1 MQIMWR
7 LAPYVT
13 KLVSFA
19 IPNFSHIDM
28 NLSFCKLT
36 WLTTRRPPMI
46 CFFAIFFGSRT
57 KSDDPAMV
65 LISNFLWKK
74 GIQFGMPCIVICLLY
89 GCSLAL
95 TPKPKITSAKRTS
108 TPCSRTLHGFSNVLP
123 QLKHIVGIPTFFEA
137 TFSPQFFALGNALFG
152 KKILIFN
159 VIWFLACQVR
169 VSVDLARSIQHCE
182 LAILCQAKHR
192 HQIKCHMT
200 C

>member
-1 MQIMWR
+1 MWPSWYHSPFPTFHT
-7 LAPYVT
+7 LIWIKFLQVDMIDYSKAPHD
-13 KLVSFA
+13 LFLRH
-19 IPNFSHIDM
+19 ILWFS
-28 NLSFCKLT
+28 NQV
-36 WLTTRRPPMI
+36 RRSSYGFDQQLP
-46 CFFAIFFGSRT
+46 
-57 KSDDPAMV
+57 
-65 LISNFLWKK
+65 LKK

-108 TPCSRTLHGFSNVLP
+108 TPCSRTSHGFSNVLP

-137 TFSPQFFALGNALFG
+137 TFSPQFFALGNTLFG

-192 HQIKCHMT
+192 HQIKYHMT